1 VKYQVTC
8 LTPTL
13 VGDGR
18 KLAPIDYMVWKD
30 AVNVL
35 DQTRIFRLLS
45 KGPRLESYL
54 AQLKKATKLDFA
66 SWGGFAQNY
75 AERRVPF
82 EHASLTALF
91 EKAPPELLFI
101 PTFAS
106 GASGPYLPGTAIK
119 GSLRTGALVSGWK
132 ESTTNELAARFT
144 GERPPRRPAIAVEEQ
159 VLGAGGSDRMRYA
172 SVADSR
178 PVAND
183 AFQIHLLRVATLQA
197 KPAGGYSLAWKQSPR
212 GNAARAEDGTPAFA
226 EMAVRGTSFEGAWSE
241 KTYLDGPEVRKALRW
256 NQPATRE
263 RLFRAANDYAA
274 RMLDLHQTYA
284 ESAGLA
290 QLTAGIA
297 ELRKSLEEARNQRNQ
312 QSCLLSIGW
321 GAGFLGKSALLDTAN
336 AEFRKVLQSQT
347 MFQRAIQSGLPFPK
361 TRRIVFQ
368 SNVPAQLPGWVKLQV
383 VD

>member
-1 VKYQVTC
+1 MKYKVTC

-45 KGPRLESYL
+45 KGPRLEGYL
-54 AQLKKATKLDFA
+54 SQLKKATKLDFA

-82 EHASLTALF
+82 EHPSLAALF
-91 EKAPPELLFI
+91 EKAPAELLFI
-101 PTFAS
+101 PTFAT
-106 GASGPYLPGTAIK
+106 GAAGPYLPATAIK

-132 ESTTNELAARFT
+132 ENTTTELAARFT
-144 GERPPRRPAIAVEEQ
+144 GDRPPRRPAVAVEEQ
-159 VLGAGGSDRMRYA
+159 VLGGGGSDRMRYTGA
-172 SVADSR
+172 SDSR
-178 PVAND
+178 PISTD
-183 AFQIHLLRVATLQA
+183 AFQIHLLRVATLQP
-197 KPAGGYSLAWKQSPR
+197 KPGGGLALAWKQASR
-212 GNAARAEDGTPAFA
+212 GNALRAEEGTPAFA
-226 EMAVRGTSFEGAWSE
+226 EMAVRGTAFEGSWSE
-241 KTYLDGPEVRKALRW
+241 KTYLDAPEVRRALRW

-263 RLFRAANDYAA
+263 RLFQAANDYAA
-274 RMLDLHQTYA
+274 RMLDLHMQYA
-284 ESAGLA
+284 ESASLA
-290 QLTAGIA
+290 QLAAGIA
-297 ELRKSLEEARNQRNQ
+297 DLRKSLEAARAG

-336 AEFRKVLQSQT
+336 AEFRKVLQSLPT
-347 MFQRAIQSGLPFPK
+347 FQRAIQSGLPFPK

-368 SNVPAQLPGWVKLQV
+368 KNAPAALPGWVKLDV
-383 VD
+383 AEN

>member
-1 VKYQVTC
+1 MKYKVTC

-45 KGPRLESYL
+45 KGPRLEGYL

-82 EHASLTALF
+82 EHPSLTALF
-91 EKAPPELLFI
+91 EKAPAELLFI
-101 PTFAS
+101 PTFAA

-119 GSLRTGALVSGWK
+119 GSLRTGALVNGWK
-132 ESTTNELAARFT
+132 DNTTKELAERFA

-159 VLGAGGSDRMRYA
+159 VLGGGGSDRMRYESA
-172 SVADSR
+172 SDSK
-178 PVAND
+178 PIAND
-183 AFQIHLLRVATLQA
+183 AFQVHLLRVATLQA
-197 KPAGGYSLAWKQSPR
+197 KTGGGYSLAWKQAPR
-212 GNAARAEDGTPAFA
+212 GNAMRAEEGTPTFA
-226 EMAVRGTSFEGAWSE
+226 EMAVKGTAFEGSWSE
-241 KTYLDGPEVRKALRW
+241 KTFLDAPEVRRALRW

-263 RLFRAANDYAA
+263 RLFQSANDYAA
-274 RMLDLHQTYA
+274 RMLDLHQQYA

-290 QLTAGIA
+290 QLITGIG
-297 ELRKSLEEARNQRNQ
+297 ELRKSLDAARGEK
-312 QSCLLSIGW
+312 SCLLSIGW
-321 GAGFLGKSALLDTAN
+321 GAGFLGKSALLDTTN
-336 AEFRKVLQSQT
+336 AEFRKVLQSQA

-368 SNVPAQLPGWVKLQV
+368 KNVPATLPGWVKLEV
-383 VD
+383 SE